1 MSNARN
7 LADLLAPGETTLQTV
22 AIETDRIIL
31 NGTDGSASNAGDDLL
46 LDASAA
52 STDVGERFTYEDGT
66 DDASAVL
73 NNLNTLAVTNNVT
86 IGGAEET
93 ESVRFNSIL
102 ADDTNGSE
110 DTTLVIKTMDGG
122 TNTTRLTVSS
132 DDLLVS
138 GAGGIVTISD
148 VSTNDTQKNA
158 IIKLDH
164 YHNSEEDFMGIRMTS
179 IDDNILDLGGGS
191 SSYNA
196 ATKVRIYSAA
206 NDATTTGTET
216 ARFTA
221 GKMLVGAT
229 ASFGGANVG
238 HAEFLEIGNAAVGI
252 GRGDS
257 DLGSCVRFFKV
268 DGSNSGT
275 IVGSIN
281 VASSSTAYNTS
292 SDYRLKTSV
301 SYDWDA
307 TTRLKQLK
315 PARFKWI
322 SDGDSAEFVDG
333 LIAHEVATV
342 IPDAVSGAKDDT
354 QDVSDVILNA
364 DGTIK
369 THGVTKED
377 WTKGKSD
384 GTYANDTTWV
394 ASKAIIDPQQMDYS
408 KVVTLLVKTIQE
420 LEARIATLESA

>member
-1 MSNARN
+1 MALTKVIGKGLES
-7 LADLLAPGETTLQTV
+7 LSDGVTITTDDNTAQLTLKS
-22 AIETDRIIL
+22 TD
-31 NGTDGSASNAGDDLL
+31 A
-46 LDASAA
+46 DASSGPILDMTRDSGSPADNDVVGMIRYNADNDAGQETILIQLKGQLIDA
-52 STDVGERFTYEDGT
+52 SDGT
-66 DDASAVL
+66 EDATL
-73 NNLNTLAVTNNVT
+73 FINTM
-86 IGGAEET
+86 
-93 ESVRFNSIL
+93 S
-102 ADDTNGSE
+102 
-110 DTTLVIKTMDGG
+110 GG
-122 TNTTRLTVSS
+122 TRTERITITPDELKIG
-132 DDLLVS
+132 
-138 GAGGIVTISD
+138 GAGGIVHISD

-179 IDDNILDLGGGS
+179 VDDNILDLGGGS

-216 ARFTA
+216 ARFA
-221 GKMLVGAT
+221 SGKMLVGAT

-252 GRGDS
+252 GRGDA
-257 DLGSCVRFFKV
+257 DLGSCLRFFKV
-268 DGSNSGT
+268 NSGNTGT

-354 QDVSDVILNA
+354 VDISDVILNA
-364 DGTIK
+364 DSTVL
-369 THGVTKED
+369 THGITEDD

>member
-1 MSNARN
+1 MALTKVTGQGLESLSDGVTITTADNTSQLTLKSTDADASSGPILDMTRDSGSPADNDVVGMIRYNADN
-7 LADLLAPGETTLQTV
+7 DAGQETTLIQLKGQL
-22 AIETDRIIL
+22 I
-31 NGTDGSASNAGDDLL
+31 
-46 LDASAA
+46 DAS
-52 STDVGERFTYEDGT
+52 DGT
-66 DDASAVL
+66 EDATL
-73 NNLNTLAVTNNVT
+73 FINTM
-86 IGGAEET
+86 
-93 ESVRFNSIL
+93 S
-102 ADDTNGSE
+102 
-110 DTTLVIKTMDGG
+110 GG
-122 TNTTRLTVSS
+122 TRTERITITPDELKIG
-132 DDLLVS
+132 
-138 GAGGIVTISD
+138 GAGGIVHISD
-148 VSTNDTQKNA
+148 VSANDTQKNA

-216 ARFTA
+216 ARFA
-221 GKMLVGAT
+221 SGKMLVGAT

-252 GRGDS
+252 GRGDA
-257 DLGSCVRFFKV
+257 DLGSCLRFFKV
-268 DGSNSGT
+268 NSGNTGT

-354 QDVSDVILNA
+354 VDISDVVLNA
-364 DGTIK
+364 DSTVL
-369 THGVTKED
+369 THGITEDD

>member
-1 MSNARN
+1 MALTKVIGKGLESLSDGVTITTDDNTAQLTLKSTDADASSGPILDMTRDSGSPADNDVVGMIRYNADN
-7 LADLLAPGETTLQTV
+7 DAGQETTLIQFKGQL
-22 AIETDRIIL
+22 I
-31 NGTDGSASNAGDDLL
+31 
-46 LDASAA
+46 DAS
-52 STDVGERFTYEDGT
+52 DGT
-66 DDASAVL
+66 EDATL
-73 NNLNTLAVTNNVT
+73 FINTM
-86 IGGAEET
+86 
-93 ESVRFNSIL
+93 S
-102 ADDTNGSE
+102 
-110 DTTLVIKTMDGG
+110 GG
-122 TNTTRLTVSS
+122 TRTERITITPDELKIG
-132 DDLLVS
+132 
-138 GAGGIVTISD
+138 GAGGIVHISD
-148 VSTNDTQKNA
+148 VSANDTQKNA

-164 YHNSEEDFMGIRMTS
+164 YHNSEEDFMAIRMTS

-216 ARFTA
+216 ARFA
-221 GKMLVGAT
+221 SGKMLIGAT

-252 GRGDS
+252 GRGDA
-257 DLGSCVRFFKV
+257 DLGSCLRFFKV
-268 DGSNSGT
+268 NSGNTGT

>member
-1 MSNARN
+1 VA
-7 LADLLAPGETTLQTV
+7 LTKITGDGYGAGTITTADNTAQLTLT
-22 AIETDRIIL
+22 
-31 NGTDGSASNAGDDLL
+31 
-46 LDASAA
+46 
-52 STDVGERFTYEDGT
+52 STDADANVGPLLNLKRDSGSPADSDTLGRISFLFDN
-66 DDASAVL
+66 DA
-73 NNLNTLAVTNNVT
+73 
-86 IGGAEET
+86 AEET
-93 ESVRFNSIL
+93 EGVRFNTIL
-102 ADDTNGSE
+102 ADASNGSE
-110 DTTLVIKTMDGG
+110 DATLVIKTMDGG

-138 GAGGIVTISD
+138 GGGGVVTISN
-148 VSTNDTQKNA
+148 VSTDDTQKTA
-158 IIKLDH
+158 IIKQPH
-164 YHNSEEDFMGIRMTS
+164 YHNSEQDFMGIKLTS
-179 IDDNILDLGGGS
+179 SDDNILDLGGGDGS
-191 SSYNA
+191 FNA
-196 ATKVRIYSAA
+196 ATKVRIYTAN
-206 NDATTTGTET
+206 NDATLTGTET
-216 ARFTA
+216 ARFA
-221 GKMLVGAT
+221 SGKMLIGAT
-229 ASFGGANVG
+229 ASFGAANVG
-238 HAEFLEIGNAAVGI
+238 HAEFLELGNAAVGI

-268 DGSNSGT
+268 DGSNAGT

-281 VASSSTAYNTS
+281 VATSSTAYNTS

-301 SYDWDA
+301 TYDWDA
-307 TTRLKQLK
+307 TTRLKKLK

-354 QDVSDVILNA
+354 QDASDVILNT